1 MAASTSKKAVS
12 SKTKSEPAM
21 KTKTVEKSVVSAVST
36 KSAPASP
43 SVKKSSTAPKT
54 ASEVKKATSE
64 VKKAPAK
71 KATSEVKKT
80 VKKAP
85 AKKAASEVKKTVK
98 KVTVKKAAPEV
109 KKTVKKASAKKAVSE
124 VKKATVKKAASEVKT
139 PVKKGETAKKTAT
152 VKKEAARKKV
162 AAKEIAVA
170 EAAAPEPE
178 KKMSRR
184 ALAEAKRQAK
194 KNPSPM
200 PHVRIVKN
208 ASEQAIVQ
216 TKTPLPKLKLTK
228 AKKEFYR
235 NLLYGLHPQYRNQL
249 DMHRSEALMAKK
261 DTSGGHAGI
270 ATHMADLGS
279 DNSQQALE
287 LRLLEGEGDVL
298 QMIEEALDRLD
309 HDEYGIC
316 IECGKKI
323 NPERLEAK
331 PYARYCVACKS
342 RKEQFESPD
351 HYSR

>member
-43 SVKKSSTAPKT
+43 SVKKSSPAPKT
-54 ASEVKKATSE
+54 ASEVKKAASEVKKAAAKKAVSE
-64 VKKAPAK
+64 VKKAPAKKAVSEVKKAPAKKAVSEVK

-80 VKKAP
+80 VKKAS
-85 AKKAASEVKKTVK
+85 AKKAASE
-98 KVTVKKAAPEV
+98 A
-109 KKTVKKASAKKAVSE
+109 
-124 VKKATVKKAASEVKT
+124 KT

-152 VKKEAARKKV
+152 VKKEAAVKKV

-216 TKTPLPKLKLTK
+216 TRTPLPKLKLTK